1 MPVPYSWTG
10 FSFIQKDG
18 NKEEEEKKIKRFT
31 QKGNKE
37 LIRKSIELGGKTITL
52 ETGKLAKQASGA
64 VLVSLQ
70 DTVVLCTVVGKDEA
84 MPGQDFFPLKVDYRE
99 KTASVGKIPGGFF
112 KREAKPSEKE
122 VLTSRLIDRPIRP
135 MFPDGYF
142 NEVDIQAGV
151 YSADGEN
158 DADVIAILG
167 ASAALMV
174 SDIPFDI
181 PIAGVRVTKFEG
193 ELIVNPT
200 FKQTDNGEFDILIA
214 GSEDSIVMVE
224 GEGHEMSEADFLEAV
239 KFGHKHIAEL
249 CRFQKEFAK
258 EAAKEKRAIPAG
270 EDRTEMLNDVR
281 AIYYDQYKD
290 LIGNVSSKAARHDAQ
305 KLLSEKVQ
313 ADLAEKYPEK
323 GKELYGVIHDYQ
335 YDIIRDM
342 ILEGKRLDGRGH
354 KDIRNITS
362 EVGLLPRTHGSA
374 LFTRGETQSLTTVT
388 LGTGNDAQTIEGLR
402 DEIKKKFILHYNFP
416 GFSTGETSGRPG
428 PGRREIGHG
437 NLAERALKKVAPSET
452 EFPYVIRIVSDILE
466 SNGSSSMATVCAGSL
481 ALMDAGVKF
490 EKPVAGIAMGLIKE
504 GDRVAILSDILGD
517 EDHFGDMDFKVA
529 GTKDGIT
536 AIQMDI
542 KIRGISFEVFET
554 ALAQAREGRL
564 HILGEMS
571 KTLSSARESLSKYAP
586 HLYSMQ
592 IPPDMIGTIIGPGG
606 KMIRH
611 IIAESGCELNI
622 DDTGMLTIAAVNSEN
637 AEIAKE
643 MVGRLI
649 EVPEKGKIYD
659 GTIKSIKDF
668 GAFVEIIPGKEGLL
682 HISEIDYKRVENVED
697 VLKMGDKIQVMLL
710 DVDREGK
717 MKLSRKALMPKPE
730 GYVEREPRKD
740 DRGPRRDD
748 RRGDSRGPRRDDRRD
763 DRGPRRDDRRSDDS
777 RGNRSDDRRDEP
789 RRDSSDDQPKTE
801 N

>member
-1 MPVPYSWTG
+1 M
-10 FSFIQKDG
+10 
-18 NKEEEEKKIKRFT
+18 
-31 QKGNKE
+31 
-37 LIRKSIELGGKTITL
+37 IRKSIEIGGKTLTL
-52 ETGKLAKQASGA
+52 ETGRLAKQANGS

-70 DTVVLCTVVGKDEA
+70 DTVVLCTAVAKDEA
-84 MPGQDFFPLKVDYRE
+84 APGQDFFPLKVDYRE
-99 KTASVGKIPGGFF
+99 KSAAAGKIPGGFF

-122 VLTSRLIDRPIRP
+122 VLSSRLIDRPIRP
-135 MFPDGYF
+135 MFPEGYF

-151 YSADGEN
+151 YSSDGEN
-158 DADVIAILG
+158 DADVVAILG
-167 ASAALMV
+167 ASAALIV
-174 SDIPFDI
+174 SDIPFDL
-181 PIAGVRVTKFEG
+181 PVAGVRVTKVNG

-200 FKQTDNGEFDILIA
+200 YKETEEGDFDIVLA
-214 GSEDSIVMVE
+214 GTADSIVMVE
-224 GEGHEMSEADFLEAV
+224 GEAKEMSEADFMEAV

-249 CRFQKEFAK
+249 CAFQLEFAK
-258 EAAKEKRAIPAG
+258 EASKEKRAIAAG
-270 EDRTEMLNDVR
+270 EDKSEMMNDVR
-281 AIYYDQYKD
+281 TIYYDEYKS
-290 LIGNVSSKAARHDAQ
+290 LIGNVSSKEARHDAQ
-305 KLLSEKVQ
+305 KQLADKVQ
-313 ADLAEKYPEK
+313 TTLAEKYPEK
-323 GKELYGVIHDYQ
+323 GKELYGIIHDYQ
-335 YDIIRDM
+335 YGIIRDM

-354 KDIRNITS
+354 KDIRNISS
-362 EVGLLPRTHGSA
+362 EVSVLPRTHGSA

-388 LGTGNDAQTIEGLR
+388 LGTGNDAQTIEGLK
-402 DEIKKKFILHYNFP
+402 EESKKKFILHYNFP
-416 GFSTGETSGRPG
+416 GFSTGEVSGRPG

-437 NLAERALKKVAPSET
+437 NLAERALKKMAPSET
-452 EFPYVIRIVSDILE
+452 DFPYVIRVVSDVLE

-490 EKPVAGIAMGLIKE
+490 PKPVAGIAMGLIKE

-529 GTKDGIT
+529 GTADGIT

-564 HILGEMS
+564 HILGKMS
-571 KTLSSARESLSKYAP
+571 ETLSAPRETLSQYAP

-622 DDTGMLTIAAVNSEN
+622 DDSGMLTIAAVNHNN
-637 AEIAKE
+637 AEIAKQ
-643 MVGRLI
+643 MVSRLI
-649 EVPEKGKIYD
+649 EIPEKGKTYE
-659 GTIKSIKDF
+659 GTVKSIKDF

-682 HISEIDYKRVENVED
+682 HVSEIDYKRVANVED
-697 VLKMGDKIQVMLL
+697 VMKVGDTVQVILL
-710 DVDREGK
+710 DIDRDGK

-748 RRGDSRGPRRDDRRD
+748 RRGDSRGPRRDDR
-763 DRGPRRDDRRSDDS
+763 GPRRDDRRNDDS
-777 RGNRSDDRRDEP
+777 RGNRSDD
-789 RRDSSDDQPKTE
+789 QPKSE